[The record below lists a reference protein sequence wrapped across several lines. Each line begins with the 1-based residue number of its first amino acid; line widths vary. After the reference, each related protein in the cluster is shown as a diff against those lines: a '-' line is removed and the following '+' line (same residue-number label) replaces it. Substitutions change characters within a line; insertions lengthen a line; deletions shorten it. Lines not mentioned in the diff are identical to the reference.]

1 MTQMQGSLSILVAED
16 DADDRVLLADA
27 FAESG
32 VVVALDFVADG
43 VELMQRLALR
53 DSDVNLGLP
62 DLVLLDLNMPR
73 MDGREA
79 LRAIR
84 EHERL
89 RHLPVIILTTSK
101 AELDIRVSYQ
111 LGANSYVTKPRRFD
125 ELIAVLR
132 SLERYWMDIVQLPS
146 DARRVQP

>member
-1 MTQMQGSLSILVAED
+1 MTQMHGSLTILVAED

-27 FAESG
+27 FADSG
-32 VVVALDFVADG
+32 VVVSLDFVTDG
-43 VELMQRLALR
+43 VELMERLARR
-53 DSDVNLGLP
+53 DADANLGLP

-89 RHLPVIILTTSK
+89 RHLPVIILTTSN

-125 ELIAVLR
+125 ELTAVLR
-132 SLERYWMDIVQLPS
+132 SLERYWMDIARLPS
-146 DARRVQP
+146 ATHRGQS

>member
-1 MTQMQGSLSILVAED
+1 MTQLQGSLSILVAED

-32 VVVALDFVADG
+32 VAVALDFVADG
-43 VELMQRLALR
+43 VELMERLARR
-53 DSDVNLGLP
+53 DADVTLGLP

-84 EHERL
+84 EHEEL

-146 DARRVQP
+146 DTHRGQS

>member
-1 MTQMQGSLSILVAED
+1 MTQLQGTLSILAAED

-32 VVVALDFVADG
+32 VPVSLDFVSDG
-43 VELMQRLALR
+43 VELIERLLWR
-53 DSDVNLGLP
+53 DAQPGVTLP

-79 LRAIR
+79 LRAVR
-84 EHERL
+84 DHPRL
-89 RHLPVIILTTSK
+89 KHLPVIILTTSK
-101 AELDIRVSYQ
+101 AELDIRLSYQ
-111 LGANSYVTKPRRFD
+111 LGANSYVTKPRRFS
-125 ELIAVLR
+125 ELIAVLH

-146 DARRVQP
+146 DARQGHS

>member
-1 MTQMQGSLSILVAED
+1 MTQLHGSMSILVAED

-32 VVVALDFVADG
+32 VVVTLDFVPDG
-43 VELMQRLALR
+43 VELLAYLAR
-53 DSDVNLGLP
+53 HDADPSLGLP

-89 RHLPVIILTTSK
+89 RHLPVIILTTST

-132 SLERYWMDIVQLPS
+132 SLERYWMDIARLPS
-146 DARRVQP
+146 DAHRGQS

>member
-1 MTQMQGSLSILVAED
+1 MTQLQGTLSILVAED
-16 DADDRVLLADA
+16 DADDRVLLSDA
-27 FAESG
+27 FGESG
-32 VVVALDFVADG
+32 VEVAIEFVADG
-43 VELMQRLALR
+43 VELMSRLVER
-53 DSDVNLGLP
+53 DAAANGGLP

-84 EHERL
+84 ESERL
-89 RHLPVIILTTSK
+89 RHLPVIILTTST
-101 AELDIRVSYQ
+101 AELDIRLSYQ

-125 ELIAVLR
+125 ELIMVLR

-146 DARRVQP
+146 SARREDA

>member
-1 MTQMQGSLSILVAED
+1 MTQLQGTLSILVAED
-16 DADDRVLLADA
+16 DADDRVLLSDA

-32 VVVALDFVADG
+32 VEVSIEFVADG
-43 VELMQRLALR
+43 VELMARLAER
-53 DSDVNLGLP
+53 DLAADEVLP

-84 EHERL
+84 DSERL
-89 RHLPVIILTTSK
+89 RHLPAIILTTSN
-101 AELDIRVSYQ
+101 AELDIRLSYQ
-111 LGANSYVTKPRRFD
+111 LGANSYVTKPRRFE
-125 ELIAVLR
+125 ELITVLR

-146 DARRVQP
+146 GTRREDA

>member
-1 MTQMQGSLSILVAED
+1 MTQLHGSLSILVAED

-32 VVVALDFVADG
+32 VVVTLDFVADG
-43 VELMQRLALR
+43 VELMEYLVRCDA
-53 DSDVNLGLP
+53 DASHGLP

-101 AELDIRVSYQ
+101 AELDICVSYQ

-132 SLERYWMDIVQLPS
+132 SLERYWMDIARLPS
-146 DARRVQP
+146 DAHRGQS

>member
-1 MTQMQGSLSILVAED
+1 MTQMHGSLSILVAED

-32 VVVALDFVADG
+32 VVVSLDFVSDG

-53 DSDVNLGLP
+53 DADVNLGLP
-62 DLVLLDLNMPR
+62 DLLLLDLNMPR

-84 EHERL
+84 EHQRL

-132 SLERYWMDIVQLPS
+132 SLERYWMDIARLPS
-146 DARRVQP
+146 APHRGQS

>member
-1 MTQMQGSLSILVAED
+1 MTQLQGSLLIMVAED
-16 DADDRVLLADA
+16 DADDRVLLSDA

-32 VVVALDFVADG
+32 VQVEIEFVADG
-43 VELMQRLALR
+43 VELLARLTER
-53 DSDVNLGLP
+53 DAASESALP

-84 EHERL
+84 DNDRL
-89 RHLPVIILTTSK
+89 RHLPVIILTTSR
-101 AELDIRVSYQ
+101 AELDIRLSYQ
-111 LGANSYVTKPRRFD
+111 LGANSYVAKPRRFD
-125 ELIAVLR
+125 ELIMVLR

-146 DARRVQP
+146 DARRGDA

>member
-1 MTQMQGSLSILVAED
+1 MTKLHGSLSILMAED

-32 VVVALDFVADG
+32 VVVALDFVSDG
-43 VELMQRLALR
+43 VELMQRLAQL
-53 DSDVNLGLP
+53 DADVNLGLP

-84 EHERL
+84 GHARL
-89 RHLPVIILTTSK
+89 RHLPVIILTTSS

-146 DARRVQP
+146 DTRRGQS

>member
-1 MTQMQGSLSILVAED
+1 MTKLHGSLSILMAED

-32 VVVALDFVADG
+32 VVVSLDFVADG

-53 DSDVNLGLP
+53 EADANQGLP

-89 RHLPVIILTTSK
+89 RHLPVIILTTSS

-132 SLERYWMDIVQLPS
+132 ALERYWMDIVQLPS
-146 DARRVQP
+146 DPNQAAS

>member
-32 VVVALDFVADG
+32 VVVSLDFVSDG

-53 DSDVNLGLP
+53 DADVNLGLP
-62 DLVLLDLNMPR
+62 DLLLLDLNMPR

-146 DARRVQP
+146 DARRGQP

>member
-1 MTQMQGSLSILVAED
+1 MTQMKGSLSMLVAED

-53 DSDVNLGLP
+53 DADVNLGLP

-111 LGANSYVTKPRRFD
+111 LGANSYVTKPRRFH
-125 ELIAVLR
+125 ELIEVLR
-132 SLERYWMDIVQLPS
+132 ALERYWMDIAQLPS
-146 DARRVQP
+146 EIHRGQS

>member
-1 MTQMQGSLSILVAED
+1 MTQLQGSLLIMVAED
-16 DADDRVLLADA
+16 DADDRVLLSDA

-32 VVVALDFVADG
+32 VQVEIEFVADG
-43 VELMQRLALR
+43 VELLARLAER
-53 DSDVNLGLP
+53 DALPDHGLP

-84 EHERL
+84 DNDRL
-89 RHLPVIILTTSK
+89 RHLPVIILTTSR
-101 AELDIRVSYQ
+101 AELDIRLSYQ
-111 LGANSYVTKPRRFD
+111 LGANSYVAKPRRFD
-125 ELIAVLR
+125 ELIMVLR

-146 DARRVQP
+146 DARRGDA

>member
-1 MTQMQGSLSILVAED
+1 MTQLHGSLSILVAED
-16 DADDRVLLADA
+16 DADDRILLADA

-32 VVVALDFVADG
+32 VVVTLDFVADG
-43 VELMQRLALR
+43 VELLDYLAQC
-53 DSDVNLGLP
+53 DADASQGLP

-84 EHERL
+84 EHDSL

-132 SLERYWMDIVQLPS
+132 SLERYWMDIARLPS
-146 DARRVQP
+146 DAHRGQS

>member
-32 VVVALDFVADG
+32 VVVALDFVTDG

>member
-53 DSDVNLGLP
+53 DADVNLGLP

-146 DARRVQP
+146 DARRGQP

>member
-1 MTQMQGSLSILVAED
+1 MSILVAED

-32 VVVALDFVADG
+32 VVVTLDFVPDG
-43 VELMQRLALR
+43 VELLAYLTR
-53 DSDVNLGLP
+53 HDADPSLGLP

-79 LRAIR
+79 LRSIR

-89 RHLPVIILTTSK
+89 RHLPVIILTTST

-132 SLERYWMDIVQLPS
+132 SLERYWMDIARLPS
-146 DARRVQP
+146 DAHRGQS

>member
-53 DSDVNLGLP
+53 DADASQGLP

-146 DARRVQP
+146 DARRGQP

>member
-53 DSDVNLGLP
+53 DADVNLGLP